1 MEQKTTTQSSAS
13 SQLWERLEEFVREQV
28 QRFIQALLEEE
39 VSALLGR
46 PKSARRAP
54 VDGPSGL
61 RNGDGKPRRLS
72 LTAGTMTVRRPRVR
86 GLSQRFVS
94 RGLPRVTRRTREVG
108 DLWPTRS
115 WPGLAWGAVDLA
127 RRGLLG
133 AAAP

>member
-1 MEQKTTTQSSAS
+1 MAQKTTTQAS
-13 SQLWERLEEFVREQV
+13 LSRQMWARLEAFVREQV
-28 QRFIQALLEEE
+28 QRFIPALLAEA

-54 VDGPSGL
+54 VAGPRGW
-61 RNGDGKPRRLS
+61 RNGDGQPRRWS
-72 LTAGTMTVRRPRVR
+72 LPAGTRTVRRPRVR

-94 RGLPRVTRRTREVG
+94 RGLPRFTRRTREVG

-115 WPGLAWGAVDLA
+115 WQGLAWGAVDLA
-127 RRGLLG
+127 RRGLWG